1 MATIRQKGPEQ
12 WHAQVRRS
20 GWPPVTETL
29 RTRKDA
35 ETWARNVESQMD
47 RGVFVDRS
55 AAERTPF
62 GEIIKTY
69 IKEVTAKR
77 PGEASRAAEKSRLE
91 RFMRDEPKLCAFAV
105 AHLRPEHFEDYRDRR
120 LAQFVTRGKPG
131 GRGQYKPE
139 KVKPGRFRNDG
150 IPRTNAAAPKAPPKP
165 PKKVKPGTVKRE
177 LTALKR
183 VIDNS
188 KRKLGLQINPLNT
201 EDVKRPVVND
211 ERDVRLDD
219 DQIDA
224 LVLECY
230 KSKNPWVGPIV
241 DIAFEVGP
249 RRGNLLRLIWD
260 DVDTKG
266 GSVLLRGIKNS
277 RNPEEII
284 NVPVGLSPGAI
295 EILKG
300 LPRSLDG
307 RVFPIT
313 ANALKSAFNRARHK
327 LGLDHY
333 RFHDTRHELISSLIE
348 AGWSDTQ
355 VMAQSGHR
363 DPKSLKRYTNLRKT
377 HLADALAAIPSRR
390 SKQL

>member
-12 WHAQVRRS
+12 WHAQVRRT
-20 GWPPVTETL
+20 GWPPVTDTL

-35 ETWARNVESQMD
+35 ETWARDVESQMD
-47 RGVFVDRS
+47 RGIFVDRS
-55 AAERTPF
+55 AAERTTF
-62 GEIIKTY
+62 GETIKTY
-69 IKEVTAKR
+69 IKEVTEKR

-91 RFMRDEPKLCAFAV
+91 RFMRDEPKLCAYAV
-105 AHLRPEHFEDYRDRR
+105 AHLRPEHFEDYRDRQ
-120 LAQFVTRGKPG
+120 LNQFVTRGKPG

-139 KVKPGRFRNDG
+139 KVKPGRFRKDG
-150 IPRTNAAAPKAPPKP
+150 TPRANAAPKAPPKP
-165 PKKVKPGTVKRE
+165 PKTIEPGTVKRE
-177 LTALKR
+177 LTVLKR
-183 VIDNS
+183 VIDHS
-188 KRKLGLQINPLNT
+188 KRKLGLLTNPINT

-211 ERDVRLDD
+211 ERNVRLDD
-219 DQIDA
+219 EQIDA
-224 LVLECY
+224 LIQECY
-230 KSKNPWVGPIV
+230 RSKNPWVGPIV
-241 DIAFEVGP
+241 DFAFEVGP
-249 RRGNLLRLIWD
+249 RRGNLLRLRWD
-260 DVDTKG
+260 DVDLKG
-266 GSVLLRGIKNS
+266 RSVLLRGVKNS
-277 RNPEEII
+277 RSPEEII
-284 NVPVGLSPGAI
+284 DVLVGLSPRAL

-363 DPKSLKRYTNLRKT
+363 DPKSLKRYTNLRKK

-390 SKQL
+390 SKKG

>member
-12 WHAQVRRS
+12 WHAQVRRT

-35 ETWARNVESQMD
+35 ETWARDVESQMD

-55 AAERTPF
+55 AGERTPF
-62 GEIIKTY
+62 VEIIKTY
-69 IKEVTAKR
+69 IKEVTEKR
-77 PGEASRAAEKSRLE
+77 PGEASQASEKSRLE
-91 RFMRDEPKLCAFAV
+91 RFMRDEPKLCAYAV

-139 KVKPGRFRNDG
+139 KIKPGRFRKDG
-150 IPRTNAAAPKAPPKP
+150 TPRANAAKAKAPQKP
-165 PKKVKPGTVKRE
+165 PKKMQAGSVKRE
-177 LTALKR
+177 LTLLKR
-183 VIDNS
+183 VIDHR
-188 KRKLGLQINPLNT
+188 KRKLGLLINPVNT
-201 EDVKRPVVND
+201 DDVKRPVVND
-211 ERDVRLDD
+211 ERDIRLEDA
-219 DQIDA
+219 QIDA
-224 LVLECY
+224 LINECHQS
-230 KSKNPWVGPIV
+230 KSPWIGPIV
-241 DIAFEVGP
+241 EIAFEVGP
-249 RRGNLLRLIWD
+249 RRGNLLRLQWA
-260 DVDTKG
+260 DVDIKG
-266 GSVLLRGIKNS
+266 RSALLRGVKNS
-277 RNPEEII
+277 RNPEKILD
-284 NVPVGLSPGAI
+284 VLVGLSPRAL
-295 EILKG
+295 EILKA

-327 LGLDHY
+327 HSLDHY

-363 DPKSLKRYTNLRKT
+363 DPKSLKRYTNLRQKF
-377 HLADALAAIPSRR
+377 LADALAAIPSRR
-390 SKQL
+390 SKK